1 MSVFNMVMIR
11 QVGSGLVRYDHDGS
25 CSSDADLHELVNSEI
40 LRELFEVVP
49 GGTNCG

>member
-1 MSVFNMVMIR
+1 MVMIE
-11 QVGSGLVRYDHDGS
+11 QVRNGLVTYDHSGS
-25 CSSDADLHELVNSEI
+25 SSSDADLHELVNSEI